1 MFKKIK
7 DILGIEGV
15 KVELICPEEI
25 SHKADF
31 VEGQLKLSSQSK
43 KTVTGITIKLIEK
56 YQRGRKEEALIN
68 EYLLSSLD
76 IDVQLELA
84 ENKVEDLKFK
94 LPISL
99 LLSEMDQFGS
109 KNFVAGS
116 LASIAKK
123 LKNVQSYYRIE
134 VIATVKESSLD
145 AVAKQ
150 SITLT

>member
-15 KVELICPEEI
+15 KVELTCPQEVNRE
-25 SHKADF
+25 ADF
-31 VEGQLKLSSQSK
+31 LEGQLKLSSQSK

-76 IDVQLELA
+76 IDVQLEL
-84 ENKVEDLKFK
+84 EKDNIEDLTFK

-99 LLSEMDQFGS
+99 LLSEIDQFGS
-109 KNFVAGS
+109 KNFITGG
-116 LASIAKK
+116 LASLAKK
-123 LKNVQSYYRIE
+123 LKNVNSYYRIE
-134 VIATVKESSLD
+134 AIVKVKESSLD

-150 SITLT
+150 TIVLT